1 MKQACRDESIVS
13 LFFSPITTYI
23 YNIYIYIYIY
33 TYIYKLYMNHR
44 EQMFSKN
51 SGKHSTDGKIKRK
64 AEWV

>member
-23 YNIYIYIYIY
+23 YNI
-33 TYIYKLYMNHR
+33 YIYKLYMNHR

>member
-23 YNIYIYIYIY
+23 Y
-33 TYIYKLYMNHR
+33 IYKLYMNHM
-44 EQMFSKN
+44 EQMLSTN

>member
-23 YNIYIYIYIY
+23 YIIYIYIYIY
-33 TYIYKLYMNHR
+33 ILYMNHM
-44 EQMFSKN
+44 EQMFSTN